1 MSLIDRIQNTESLKF
16 IIVGISGVVVNYIVL
31 SISIYILHLT
41 REVSVA
47 VAIFVSMSTNYYLN
61 RIWTFK
67 SDNPIFIEYIKYLLS
82 ASIGA
87 IIQFVVTI
95 QLDNIFQAKDLTT
108 IDLVLIEIP
117 TIYVSASIGI
127 GIGFIA
133 NFILSK
139 LFVFNKKTDANNQ
152 L

>member
-1 MSLIDRIQNTESLKF
+1 MSLIEKIQNTESIKF
-16 IIVGISGVVVNYIVL
+16 IFVGFSGVLVNYIVL
-31 SISIYILHLT
+31 SISIYVLHLP
-41 REVSVA
+41 RELSVA

-67 SDNPIFIEYIKYLLS
+67 SANPIIIEYFKYLLS

-87 IIQFVVTI
+87 IIQFLVTI
-95 QLDNIFQAKDLTT
+95 QLDDIFQDKDLTN
-108 IDLVLIEIP
+108 IDLVLLKIP

-127 GIGFIA
+127 GIGFVA
-133 NFILSK
+133 NFALSK
-139 LFVFNKKTDANNQ
+139 LFVFNKKKDSTNQ